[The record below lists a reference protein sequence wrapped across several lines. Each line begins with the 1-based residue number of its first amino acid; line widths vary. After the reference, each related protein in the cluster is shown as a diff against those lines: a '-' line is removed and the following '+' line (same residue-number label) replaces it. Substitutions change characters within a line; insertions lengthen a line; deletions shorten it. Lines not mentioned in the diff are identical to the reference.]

1 MLSREDVLLSV
12 LIVLLSTTSFV
23 PIDCFAD
30 LDAVAG
36 PTDFGF
42 LLIMSEDSVANKEMA
57 LEITHSLEMLGAED
71 SSIYLYFVS
80 VNASGYS
87 EIASLAGGFGG
98 FPSVVSLVGHCGFLE
113 LDPEFLDSEIE
124 DAWLRWG
131 SGHTQGV
138 CNYCTRC
145 NP

>member
-1 MLSREDVLLSV
+1 MFPV
-12 LIVLLSTTSFV
+12 IVFLLSTTSFV
-23 PIDCFAD
+23 PIEDFAA

-42 LLIMSEDSVANKEMA
+42 LLIMSEDSVANKAMA
-57 LEITHSLEMLGAED
+57 LEITNALDLLDPGDCSR
-71 SSIYLYFVS
+71 ICLYFVS

-87 EIASLAGGFGG
+87 EIASLAGKFGG

-113 LDPEFLDSEIE
+113 LDPDFLDAEIE
-124 DAWLRWG
+124 DAWYRWG
-131 SGHTQGV
+131 DGHTQGI
-138 CNYCTRC
+138 CSYCTRC